1 MKLEKLEPLDSPNYL
16 RLIFEDGKRLKAPAF
31 KVVELGLTP
40 GAEVT
45 PEVFLA
51 LENAQSLASCKERA
65 VRILTASGL
74 SKKELQKRLVQK
86 GESEEDAEA
95 AVAWLEELH
104 LIDDLETAKQ
114 LVRSACL
121 RGDGAARAKSILYGK
136 CIPKELW
143 DEALEE
149 LPEMDGAI
157 DTFLRRK
164 LDGRTLDAKQI
175 KKTVDALLRRT
186 GESAP
191 TARSGELYQPPF
203 LLNMT
208 NRTLEKNGERVK
220 LTQLEYSIMK
230 LFMENRGKALA
241 REEILDAVWG
251 KGYFGELKIVDVNVR
266 RLRIK
271 IEDDAQE
278 PKYISTVWGYGYKW
292 TV

>member
-45 PEVFLA
+45 PEAFLA

-86 GESEEDAEA
+86 GESEEDTEA

-121 RGDGAARAKSILYGK
+121 RGYGAARAKSILYEKG
-136 CIPKELW
+136 IPKELW

-149 LPEMDGAI
+149 LSEMDDAI

-175 KKTVDALLRRT
+175 KKTVDALLRR
-186 GESAP
+186 GHSYHDIQAGLRRYEASL
-191 TARSGELYQPPF
+191 S
-203 LLNMT
+203 
-208 NRTLEKNGERVK
+208 LEQ
-220 LTQLEYSIMK
+220 TQEDTWED
-230 LFMENRGKALA
+230 ME
-241 REEILDAVWG
+241 
-251 KGYFGELKIVDVNVR
+251 
-266 RLRIK
+266 
-271 IEDDAQE
+271 
-278 PKYISTVWGYGYKW
+278 
-292 TV
+292 

>member
-86 GESEEDAEA
+86 GESGEDAEA
-95 AVAWLEELH
+95 AVAWLDELH

-121 RGDGAARAKSILYGK
+121 RGYGAARAKSILYEKG
-136 CIPKELW
+136 IPKELW
-143 DEALEE
+143 DEALAE
-149 LPEMDGAI
+149 LSEMDDAI

-175 KKTVDALLRRT
+175 KKTVDALLRR
-186 GESAP
+186 GHSYHDIQAGLRRYEASL
-191 TARSGELYQPPF
+191 S
-203 LLNMT
+203 
-208 NRTLEKNGERVK
+208 LEQ
-220 LTQLEYSIMK
+220 TQEDTWED
-230 LFMENRGKALA
+230 ME
-241 REEILDAVWG
+241 
-251 KGYFGELKIVDVNVR
+251 
-266 RLRIK
+266 
-271 IEDDAQE
+271 
-278 PKYISTVWGYGYKW
+278 
-292 TV
+292 

>member
-121 RGDGAARAKSILYGK
+121 RGYGAARAKSILYEKG
-136 CIPKELW
+136 IPKELW

-175 KKTVDALLRRT
+175 KKTVDALLRR
-186 GESAP
+186 GHSYHDIQAGLRRYEASL
-191 TARSGELYQPPF
+191 S
-203 LLNMT
+203 
-208 NRTLEKNGERVK
+208 LEQ
-220 LTQLEYSIMK
+220 TQEDTWED
-230 LFMENRGKALA
+230 ME
-241 REEILDAVWG
+241 
-251 KGYFGELKIVDVNVR
+251 
-266 RLRIK
+266 
-271 IEDDAQE
+271 
-278 PKYISTVWGYGYKW
+278 
-292 TV
+292 

>member
-1 MKLEKLEPLDSPNYL
+1 MKLEKVEPLDSPNYL

-121 RGDGAARAKSILYGK
+121 RGYGAARAKSILYEKG
-136 CIPKELW
+136 IPKELW

-175 KKTVDALLRRT
+175 KKTVDALLRR
-186 GESAP
+186 GHSYHDIQAGLRRYEASL
-191 TARSGELYQPPF
+191 S
-203 LLNMT
+203 
-208 NRTLEKNGERVK
+208 LEQ
-220 LTQLEYSIMK
+220 TQEDTWED
-230 LFMENRGKALA
+230 ME
-241 REEILDAVWG
+241 
-251 KGYFGELKIVDVNVR
+251 
-266 RLRIK
+266 
-271 IEDDAQE
+271 
-278 PKYISTVWGYGYKW
+278 
-292 TV
+292 

>member
-86 GESEEDAEA
+86 GESGEDAEA

-121 RGDGAARAKSILYGK
+121 RGYGAARAKSILYEKG
-136 CIPKELW
+136 IPKELW

-157 DTFLRRK
+157 DVFLRRK

-175 KKTVDALLRRT
+175 KKTVDALLRR
-186 GESAP
+186 GHSYHDIQAGLRRYEASL
-191 TARSGELYQPPF
+191 S
-203 LLNMT
+203 
-208 NRTLEKNGERVK
+208 LEQ
-220 LTQLEYSIMK
+220 TQEDTWED
-230 LFMENRGKALA
+230 ME
-241 REEILDAVWG
+241 
-251 KGYFGELKIVDVNVR
+251 
-266 RLRIK
+266 
-271 IEDDAQE
+271 
-278 PKYISTVWGYGYKW
+278 
-292 TV
+292 

>member
-16 RLIFEDGKRLKAPAF
+16 RLIFEDGKRLKAPAY
-31 KVVELGLTP
+31 KIVELGLTP

-121 RGDGAARAKSILYGK
+121 RGYGAARAKSILYEKG
-136 CIPKELW
+136 IPKELW

-175 KKTVDALLRRT
+175 KKTVDALLRR
-186 GESAP
+186 GHSYHDIQAGLRRYEASL
-191 TARSGELYQPPF
+191 S
-203 LLNMT
+203 
-208 NRTLEKNGERVK
+208 LEQ
-220 LTQLEYSIMK
+220 TQEDTWED
-230 LFMENRGKALA
+230 ME
-241 REEILDAVWG
+241 
-251 KGYFGELKIVDVNVR
+251 
-266 RLRIK
+266 
-271 IEDDAQE
+271 
-278 PKYISTVWGYGYKW
+278 
-292 TV
+292 

>member
-45 PEVFLA
+45 PEAFLA

-121 RGDGAARAKSILYGK
+121 RGYGAARAKSILYEKG
-136 CIPKELW
+136 IPKELW

-149 LPEMDGAI
+149 LPEMDDAI
-157 DTFLRRK
+157 DVFLRRK

-175 KKTVDALLRRT
+175 KKTVDALLRR
-186 GESAP
+186 GHSYHDIQAGLRRYEASL
-191 TARSGELYQPPF
+191 S
-203 LLNMT
+203 
-208 NRTLEKNGERVK
+208 LEQ
-220 LTQLEYSIMK
+220 TQEDTWED
-230 LFMENRGKALA
+230 ME
-241 REEILDAVWG
+241 
-251 KGYFGELKIVDVNVR
+251 
-266 RLRIK
+266 
-271 IEDDAQE
+271 
-278 PKYISTVWGYGYKW
+278 
-292 TV
+292 

>member
-1 MKLEKLEPLDSPNYL
+1 MKLEKIEPLDSPNYL

-74 SKKELQKRLVQK
+74 SRRELQKRLVQK

-121 RGDGAARAKSILYGK
+121 RGYGAARAKSILYEKG
-136 CIPKELW
+136 IPKELW
-143 DEALEE
+143 DEALVE
-149 LPEMDGAI
+149 LPEMDDAI

-175 KKTVDALLRRT
+175 KKTVDALLRR
-186 GESAP
+186 GHSYHDIQAGLRRYEASL
-191 TARSGELYQPPF
+191 S
-203 LLNMT
+203 
-208 NRTLEKNGERVK
+208 LEQ
-220 LTQLEYSIMK
+220 TQEDTWED
-230 LFMENRGKALA
+230 ME
-241 REEILDAVWG
+241 
-251 KGYFGELKIVDVNVR
+251 
-266 RLRIK
+266 
-271 IEDDAQE
+271 
-278 PKYISTVWGYGYKW
+278 
-292 TV
+292 

>member
-1 MKLEKLEPLDSPNYL
+1 MKLERLEPLDSPNYL

-121 RGDGAARAKSILYGK
+121 RGYGAARAKSILYEKG
-136 CIPKELW
+136 IPKELW
-143 DEALEE
+143 DEALAE
-149 LPEMDGAI
+149 LSEMDDAI
-157 DTFLRRK
+157 DVFLRRK

-175 KKTVDALLRRT
+175 KKTVDALLRR
-186 GESAP
+186 GHSYHDIQAGLRRYEASL
-191 TARSGELYQPPF
+191 S
-203 LLNMT
+203 
-208 NRTLEKNGERVK
+208 LEQ
-220 LTQLEYSIMK
+220 TQEDTWED
-230 LFMENRGKALA
+230 ME
-241 REEILDAVWG
+241 
-251 KGYFGELKIVDVNVR
+251 
-266 RLRIK
+266 
-271 IEDDAQE
+271 
-278 PKYISTVWGYGYKW
+278 
-292 TV
+292 

>member
-1 MKLEKLEPLDSPNYL
+1 MKLQKLEPLDSPNYL

-121 RGDGAARAKSILYGK
+121 RGYGAARAKSILYEKG
-136 CIPKELW
+136 IPKELW
-143 DEALEE
+143 DEALAE
-149 LPEMDGAI
+149 LSEMDDAI

-164 LDGRTLDAKQI
+164 LDGRMLDAKQI
-175 KKTVDALLRRT
+175 KKTVDALLRR
-186 GESAP
+186 GHSYHDIQAGLRRYEASL
-191 TARSGELYQPPF
+191 S
-203 LLNMT
+203 
-208 NRTLEKNGERVK
+208 LEQ
-220 LTQLEYSIMK
+220 TQEDTWED
-230 LFMENRGKALA
+230 ME
-241 REEILDAVWG
+241 
-251 KGYFGELKIVDVNVR
+251 
-266 RLRIK
+266 
-271 IEDDAQE
+271 
-278 PKYISTVWGYGYKW
+278 
-292 TV
+292 

>member
-40 GAEVT
+40 GVEVT

-86 GESEEDAEA
+86 GESGEDAEA

-121 RGDGAARAKSILYGK
+121 RGYGAARAKSILYEKG
-136 CIPKELW
+136 IPKELW

-157 DTFLRRK
+157 DVFLRRK

-175 KKTVDALLRRT
+175 KKTVDALLRR
-186 GESAP
+186 GHSYHDIQAGLRRYEASL
-191 TARSGELYQPPF
+191 S
-203 LLNMT
+203 
-208 NRTLEKNGERVK
+208 LEQ
-220 LTQLEYSIMK
+220 TQEDTWED
-230 LFMENRGKALA
+230 ME
-241 REEILDAVWG
+241 
-251 KGYFGELKIVDVNVR
+251 
-266 RLRIK
+266 
-271 IEDDAQE
+271 
-278 PKYISTVWGYGYKW
+278 
-292 TV
+292 

>member
-121 RGDGAARAKSILYGK
+121 RGYGAARAKSILYEKG
-136 CIPKELW
+136 IPKELW
-143 DEALEE
+143 DEALVE

-157 DTFLRRK
+157 DAFLRRK

-175 KKTVDALLRRT
+175 KKTVDALLRR
-186 GESAP
+186 GHSYHDIQAGLRRYEASL
-191 TARSGELYQPPF
+191 S
-203 LLNMT
+203 
-208 NRTLEKNGERVK
+208 LEQ
-220 LTQLEYSIMK
+220 TQEDTWED
-230 LFMENRGKALA
+230 ME
-241 REEILDAVWG
+241 
-251 KGYFGELKIVDVNVR
+251 
-266 RLRIK
+266 
-271 IEDDAQE
+271 
-278 PKYISTVWGYGYKW
+278 
-292 TV
+292 

>member
-16 RLIFEDGKRLKAPAF
+16 RLIFEDGKRLKAPAY
-31 KVVELGLTP
+31 KIVEMGLVP

-45 PEVFLA
+45 PEAFLA

-86 GESEEDAEA
+86 GESGEDAEA

-121 RGDGAARAKSILYGK
+121 RGYGAARAKSILYEKG
-136 CIPKELW
+136 IPKELW
-143 DEALEE
+143 DEALAE
-149 LPEMDGAI
+149 LSEMDDAI

-175 KKTVDALLRRT
+175 KKTVDALLRR
-186 GESAP
+186 GHSYHDIQAGLRRYEASL
-191 TARSGELYQPPF
+191 S
-203 LLNMT
+203 
-208 NRTLEKNGERVK
+208 LEQ
-220 LTQLEYSIMK
+220 TQEDTWED
-230 LFMENRGKALA
+230 ME
-241 REEILDAVWG
+241 
-251 KGYFGELKIVDVNVR
+251 
-266 RLRIK
+266 
-271 IEDDAQE
+271 
-278 PKYISTVWGYGYKW
+278 
-292 TV
+292 

>member
-45 PEVFLA
+45 PEAFLA

-121 RGDGAARAKSILYGK
+121 RGYGAARAKSILYEKG
-136 CIPKELW
+136 IPKELW

-149 LPEMDGAI
+149 LSEMDDAI

-175 KKTVDALLRRT
+175 KKTVDALLRR
-186 GESAP
+186 GHSYHDIQAGLRRYEASL
-191 TARSGELYQPPF
+191 S
-203 LLNMT
+203 
-208 NRTLEKNGERVK
+208 LEQ
-220 LTQLEYSIMK
+220 TQEDTWED
-230 LFMENRGKALA
+230 ME
-241 REEILDAVWG
+241 
-251 KGYFGELKIVDVNVR
+251 
-266 RLRIK
+266 
-271 IEDDAQE
+271 
-278 PKYISTVWGYGYKW
+278 
-292 TV
+292 

>member
-45 PEVFLA
+45 PEAFLA

-121 RGDGAARAKSILYGK
+121 RGYGAARAKSILYEKG
-136 CIPKELW
+136 IPKELW
-143 DEALEE
+143 DEALVE
-149 LPEMDGAI
+149 LPEMDDAI

-175 KKTVDALLRRT
+175 KKTVDALLRR
-186 GESAP
+186 GHSYHDIQAGLRRYEASL
-191 TARSGELYQPPF
+191 S
-203 LLNMT
+203 
-208 NRTLEKNGERVK
+208 LEQ
-220 LTQLEYSIMK
+220 TQEDTWED
-230 LFMENRGKALA
+230 ME
-241 REEILDAVWG
+241 
-251 KGYFGELKIVDVNVR
+251 
-266 RLRIK
+266 
-271 IEDDAQE
+271 
-278 PKYISTVWGYGYKW
+278 
-292 TV
+292 

>member
-1 MKLEKLEPLDSPNYL
+1 MTLEKLEPLDSPNYL

-45 PEVFLA
+45 PEAFLA

-86 GESEEDAEA
+86 GESGEDAEA

-121 RGDGAARAKSILYGK
+121 RGYGAARAKSILYEKG
-136 CIPKELW
+136 IPKELW
-143 DEALEE
+143 DEALAE
-149 LPEMDGAI
+149 LSEIDDAI

-175 KKTVDALLRRT
+175 KKTVDALLRR
-186 GESAP
+186 GHSYHDIQAGLRRYEASL
-191 TARSGELYQPPF
+191 S
-203 LLNMT
+203 
-208 NRTLEKNGERVK
+208 LEQ
-220 LTQLEYSIMK
+220 TQEDTWED
-230 LFMENRGKALA
+230 ME
-241 REEILDAVWG
+241 
-251 KGYFGELKIVDVNVR
+251 
-266 RLRIK
+266 
-271 IEDDAQE
+271 
-278 PKYISTVWGYGYKW
+278 
-292 TV
+292 

>member
-1 MKLEKLEPLDSPNYL
+1 MKLEKIEPLDSPNYL

-45 PEVFLA
+45 PEAFLA

-86 GESEEDAEA
+86 GESGEDAEA

-121 RGDGAARAKSILYGK
+121 RGYGAARAKSILYEKG
-136 CIPKELW
+136 IPKELW

-157 DTFLRRK
+157 DVFLRRK

-175 KKTVDALLRRT
+175 KKTVDALLRR
-186 GESAP
+186 GHSYHDIQAGLRRYEASL
-191 TARSGELYQPPF
+191 S
-203 LLNMT
+203 
-208 NRTLEKNGERVK
+208 LEQ
-220 LTQLEYSIMK
+220 TQEDTWED
-230 LFMENRGKALA
+230 ME
-241 REEILDAVWG
+241 
-251 KGYFGELKIVDVNVR
+251 
-266 RLRIK
+266 
-271 IEDDAQE
+271 
-278 PKYISTVWGYGYKW
+278 
-292 TV
+292 

>member
-74 SKKELQKRLVQK
+74 SKKELHKRLVQK

-121 RGDGAARAKSILYGK
+121 RGYGAARAKSILYEKG
-136 CIPKELW
+136 IPKELW

-175 KKTVDALLRRT
+175 KKTVDALLRR
-186 GESAP
+186 GHSYHDIQAGLRRYEASL
-191 TARSGELYQPPF
+191 S
-203 LLNMT
+203 
-208 NRTLEKNGERVK
+208 LEQ
-220 LTQLEYSIMK
+220 TQEDTWED
-230 LFMENRGKALA
+230 ME
-241 REEILDAVWG
+241 
-251 KGYFGELKIVDVNVR
+251 
-266 RLRIK
+266 
-271 IEDDAQE
+271 
-278 PKYISTVWGYGYKW
+278 
-292 TV
+292 

>member
-40 GAEVT
+40 GADVT

-121 RGDGAARAKSILYGK
+121 RGYGAARAKSILYEKG
-136 CIPKELW
+136 IPKELW

-149 LPEMDGAI
+149 LSEMDGAI

-175 KKTVDALLRRT
+175 KKTVDALLRR
-186 GESAP
+186 GHSYHDIQAGLRRYEASL
-191 TARSGELYQPPF
+191 S
-203 LLNMT
+203 
-208 NRTLEKNGERVK
+208 LEQ
-220 LTQLEYSIMK
+220 TQEDTWED
-230 LFMENRGKALA
+230 ME
-241 REEILDAVWG
+241 
-251 KGYFGELKIVDVNVR
+251 
-266 RLRIK
+266 
-271 IEDDAQE
+271 
-278 PKYISTVWGYGYKW
+278 
-292 TV
+292 

>member
-95 AVAWLEELH
+95 VVAWLEELH

-121 RGDGAARAKSILYGK
+121 RGYGAARAKSILYEKG
-136 CIPKELW
+136 IPKELW
-143 DEALEE
+143 DEALAE
-149 LPEMDGAI
+149 LSEMDGAI

-175 KKTVDALLRRT
+175 KKTVDALLRR
-186 GESAP
+186 GHSYHDIQAGLRRYEASL
-191 TARSGELYQPPF
+191 S
-203 LLNMT
+203 
-208 NRTLEKNGERVK
+208 LEQ
-220 LTQLEYSIMK
+220 TQEDTWED
-230 LFMENRGKALA
+230 ME
-241 REEILDAVWG
+241 
-251 KGYFGELKIVDVNVR
+251 
-266 RLRIK
+266 
-271 IEDDAQE
+271 
-278 PKYISTVWGYGYKW
+278 
-292 TV
+292 

>member
-65 VRILTASGL
+65 VRVLTASGL

-121 RGDGAARAKSILYGK
+121 RGYGAARAKSILYEKG
-136 CIPKELW
+136 IPKELW
-143 DEALEE
+143 DEALAE
-149 LPEMDGAI
+149 LSEMDDAI

-175 KKTVDALLRRT
+175 KKTVDALLRR
-186 GESAP
+186 GHSYHDIQAGLRRYEASL
-191 TARSGELYQPPF
+191 S
-203 LLNMT
+203 
-208 NRTLEKNGERVK
+208 LEQ
-220 LTQLEYSIMK
+220 TQEDTWED
-230 LFMENRGKALA
+230 ME
-241 REEILDAVWG
+241 
-251 KGYFGELKIVDVNVR
+251 
-266 RLRIK
+266 
-271 IEDDAQE
+271 
-278 PKYISTVWGYGYKW
+278 
-292 TV
+292 

>member
-1 MKLEKLEPLDSPNYL
+1 MKLEKIEPLDSPNYL

-121 RGDGAARAKSILYGK
+121 RGYGAARAKSILYEKG
-136 CIPKELW
+136 IPKELW

-175 KKTVDALLRRT
+175 KKTVDALLRR
-186 GESAP
+186 GHSYHDIQAGLRRYEASL
-191 TARSGELYQPPF
+191 S
-203 LLNMT
+203 
-208 NRTLEKNGERVK
+208 LEQ
-220 LTQLEYSIMK
+220 TQEDTWED
-230 LFMENRGKALA
+230 ME
-241 REEILDAVWG
+241 
-251 KGYFGELKIVDVNVR
+251 
-266 RLRIK
+266 
-271 IEDDAQE
+271 
-278 PKYISTVWGYGYKW
+278 
-292 TV
+292 

>member
-1 MKLEKLEPLDSPNYL
+1 MKLEELEPLDSPNYL

-45 PEVFLA
+45 PEAFLA

-86 GESEEDAEA
+86 GESGEDAEA

-121 RGDGAARAKSILYGK
+121 RGYGAARAKSILYEKG
-136 CIPKELW
+136 IPKELW

-175 KKTVDALLRRT
+175 KKTVDALLRR
-186 GESAP
+186 GHSYHDIQAGLRRYEASL
-191 TARSGELYQPPF
+191 S
-203 LLNMT
+203 
-208 NRTLEKNGERVK
+208 LEQ
-220 LTQLEYSIMK
+220 TQEDTWED
-230 LFMENRGKALA
+230 ME
-241 REEILDAVWG
+241 
-251 KGYFGELKIVDVNVR
+251 
-266 RLRIK
+266 
-271 IEDDAQE
+271 
-278 PKYISTVWGYGYKW
+278 
-292 TV
+292 

>member
-74 SKKELQKRLVQK
+74 SKKELRKRLVQK

-121 RGDGAARAKSILYGK
+121 RGYGAARAKSILYEKG
-136 CIPKELW
+136 IPKELW
-143 DEALEE
+143 DEALAE
-149 LPEMDGAI
+149 LSEMDDAI

-175 KKTVDALLRRT
+175 KKTVDALLRR
-186 GESAP
+186 GHSYHDIQAGLRRYEASL
-191 TARSGELYQPPF
+191 S
-203 LLNMT
+203 
-208 NRTLEKNGERVK
+208 LEQ
-220 LTQLEYSIMK
+220 TQEDTWED
-230 LFMENRGKALA
+230 ME
-241 REEILDAVWG
+241 
-251 KGYFGELKIVDVNVR
+251 
-266 RLRIK
+266 
-271 IEDDAQE
+271 
-278 PKYISTVWGYGYKW
+278 
-292 TV
+292 